1 MTKEVT
7 WLTSLAPPT
16 EHPAS
21 VTNQRQTHA
30 NLNIIDGR
38 LDCYIAKLS
47 TVYTRRVQ
55 EYVQWHP

>member
-1 MTKEVT
+1 VTKEVT
-7 WLTSLAPPT
+7 WLASLASPT

-21 VTNQRQTHA
+21 VTNQIQTHT
-30 NLNIIDGR
+30 NLNIIDGG
-38 LDCYIAKLS
+38 LGCYIAKLS